1 MNEVLGHAWPAF
13 VLTAAWSGI
22 GICLAGYGF
31 NSLWLAVRALCH
43 VRRVAGETE
52 IPDGPWPAVTVQI
65 PLYNEQHVARRVIDC
80 CARLEYPNDLLQIQV
95 LDDSE
100 DRTRHLAEGRVQY
113 WRERGMNIDLLPRSE
128 RNGYKAGALQAALG
142 TATGDFICLFDADF
156 QPHPQF
162 LKAVLAPML
171 QPGRERCGF
180 VQARWTSANRHRS
193 RLTDAVTVALEGH
206 FAVETRA
213 RCLQSHWFAFNGSG
227 GIWRRQCLEDPAVGG
242 WSTASLC
249 EDLDLSYRAQ
259 LAGWQGRYLDSVAVA
274 ADAPERWADFRSQ
287 QFRWAKGS
295 VQTLLRLAGPVLRSG
310 RLPPWHRLQAMF
322 HMAGYLVHPL
332 LLAGLLLV
340 GPLLALDANFPRWLP
355 WLIPAAFGPLA
366 LLAAG
371 QWRLRRPLGWD
382 LAASCNVL
390 LLAGVGLCWSN
401 SVAVWEAARHR
412 PSEFLRTPK
421 PDSQTAAPAAY
432 VRDPWPLENRM
443 LVPEILLL
451 LYAGLVLGAA
461 IHARAPAIGWV
472 ALLGLLGLGSVVWN
486 TWRDRWHRGRWS
498 RIRAG
503 GSEHARPG
511 HI

>member
-1 MNEVLGHAWPAF
+1 MNEVLGHTWPALA
-13 VLTAAWSGI
+13 LTAAWSGI

-31 NSLWLAVRALCH
+31 NSLWLAVCALCH
-43 VRRVAGETE
+43 VRRVADGTDM
-52 IPDGPWPAVTVQI
+52 PDGPWPPVTVQI
-65 PLYNEQHVARRVIDC
+65 PLYNELHVARRVIDC

-113 WRERGMNIDLLPRSE
+113 WRDRGVDIDLLPRSE

-156 QPHPQF
+156 QPHPRF

-180 VQARWTSANRHRS
+180 VQARWTSANRYRS

-371 QWRLRRPLGWD
+371 QWHLRRPLGWD
-382 LAASCNVL
+382 LVASCNVL
-390 LLAGVGLCWSN
+390 LLAGIGLCWSN
-401 SVAVWEAARHR
+401 SVAVWEAVRHR
-412 PSEFLRTPK
+412 HSEFLRTPK
-421 PDSQTAAPAAY
+421 PDTQTAAPAAY

-443 LVPEILLL
+443 LVAEILLL
-451 LYAGLVLGAA
+451 LYAGLVLGGA
-461 IHARAPAIGWV
+461 IHARAPAIGWI
-472 ALLGLLGLGSVVWN
+472 AFLGLLGIGSVVWN

-498 RIRAG
+498 RIQSG
-503 GSEHARPG
+503 GSERARSG
-511 HI
+511 HT

>member
-1 MNEVLGHAWPAF
+1 MNEVLGLTWPVLA
-13 VLTAAWSGI
+13 LTAAWSAI
-22 GICLAGYGF
+22 CICLAGYGF

-43 VRRVAGETE
+43 VRRVADGTDL
-52 IPDGPWPAVTVQI
+52 PAGPWPAVTVQI

-80 CARLEYPNDLLQIQV
+80 CARLEYPGHLLQIQV
-95 LDDSE
+95 LDDSD

-113 WRERGMNIDLLPRSE
+113 WRERGVDIDLLPRSE
-128 RNGYKAGALQAALG
+128 RDGYKAGALQAALD
-142 TATGDFICLFDADF
+142 TAAGDFICIFDADF
-156 QPHPQF
+156 QPGPRF

-180 VQARWTSANRHRS
+180 VQARWRSANRRRS

-213 RCLQSHWFAFNGSG
+213 RCLQHHWFAFNGSG
-227 GIWRRQCLEDPAVGG
+227 GIWRRRCLEDPAVGG
-242 WSTASLC
+242 WSAASLC

-274 ADAPERWADFRSQ
+274 ADAPESWADFRSQ

-310 RLPPWHRLQAMF
+310 GLPPWHRIQATF

-332 LLAGLLLV
+332 LLAALLLS
-340 GPLLALDANFPRWLP
+340 GPLLALAAEFPRWLP
-355 WLIPAAFGPLA
+355 WLVPAAFGPLA

-371 QWRLRRPLGWD
+371 QWRLRRPMGLD
-382 LAASCNVL
+382 FAATCSVL

-401 SVAVWEAARHR
+401 SVAVWEAARQRH
-412 PSEFLRTPK
+412 SEFLRTPK
-421 PDSQTAAPAAY
+421 PDPRSAGLGAY

-451 LYAGLVLGAA
+451 LYTGLVLGAA
-461 IHARAPAIGWV
+461 IHGRAPAIGCV
-472 ALLGLLGLGSVVWN
+472 ALVGLLGFGSVVWH
-486 TWRDRWHRGRWS
+486 TWRDRWHRARWS
-498 RIRAG
+498 RIRPG